1 MNQLFFLKIC
11 HAIAVLCRKRG
22 LSNPPLSTLCR
33 KFYHLVSRSIFNSG
47 LFTHGGEKITN
58 VLMGYCRTLANGPGA
73 VKNSSKL
80 PRSTDRKNSLSSPAM
95 PLTTSLGERSRV
107 TFRDDVK
114 LSSNQRVGL
123 MTSAVRAWQQ
133 QDLCRTK
140 NSQVMSQL

>member
-1 MNQLFFLKIC
+1 
-11 HAIAVLCRKRG
+11 
-22 LSNPPLSTLCR
+22 
-33 KFYHLVSRSIFNSG
+33 
-47 LFTHGGEKITN
+47 
-58 VLMGYCRTLANGPGA
+58 MGYCRTLANGSGA

-95 PLTTSLGERSRV
+95 PLTTSQGERSRV

-140 NSQVMSQL
+140 NSQVMPQR

>member
-1 MNQLFFLKIC
+1 MRLLFFAGNGASQTHRFRHC
-11 HAIAVLCRKRG
+11 AVSCIISFPVLF
-22 LSNPPLSTLCR
+22 LPLDCLLT
-33 KFYHLVSRSIFNSG
+33 
-47 LFTHGGEKITN
+47 GGKKITN

-140 NSQVMSQL
+140 NSQVLSQL